1 MDFSVNS
8 QKKFK
13 REIQQRI
20 REQYR
25 RILPKVRRKVKE
37 LFTTEFSRI
46 FYENEVV
53 RALIYGDLIQEL
65 GLEEPNQKVAAIKN
79 AIINGLEITTSSKD
93 SISISI
99 KMGDS
104 FFADVLALEAAHQ
117 RWTDATGSVIKGP
130 PLPWLEWLI
139 TEGDN
144 FIIVDFHYSESITGR
159 SGYAGV
165 MRRGGRW
172 RVPPEYSGTINDNFL
187 TDIFK
192 ELGEVIE
199 KKLWQTVRPVL
210 TQDF

>member
-65 GLEEPNQKVAAIKN
+65 GLEEPNQ
-79 AIINGLEITTSSKD
+79 
-93 SISISI
+93 
-99 KMGDS
+99 
-104 FFADVLALEAAHQ
+104 
-117 RWTDATGSVIKGP
+117 RW
-130 PLPWLEWLI
+130 L
-139 TEGDN
+139 
-144 FIIVDFHYSESITGR
+144 
-159 SGYAGV
+159 
-165 MRRGGRW
+165 
-172 RVPPEYSGTINDNFL
+172 
-187 TDIFK
+187 
-192 ELGEVIE
+192 
-199 KKLWQTVRPVL
+199 Q
-210 TQDF
+210 